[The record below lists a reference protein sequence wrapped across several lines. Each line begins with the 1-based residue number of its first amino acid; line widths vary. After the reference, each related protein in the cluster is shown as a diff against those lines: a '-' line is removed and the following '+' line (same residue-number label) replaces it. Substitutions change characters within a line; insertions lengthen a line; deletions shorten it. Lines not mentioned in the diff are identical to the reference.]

1 MLMSEIFY
9 HKITDEQWEII
20 KSHLPK
26 PKSTGRPALNS
37 RTVFNAIFWIL
48 DSGAKWRYLP
58 EKFGNWN
65 SIYHKFRKWC
75 ELRVFEKILQSL
87 VENSRKYF
95 LVEIDSTFCKVHQHA
110 AGARKIFG
118 NQNIGVS
125 RGGKT
130 TKIHALVNEHF
141 QLVGVELSGG
151 NIHDSEIAIKLLSK
165 VTLAG
170 KKVLADKAFCSEE
183 IRNFISQEKAGA
195 CIPDKSNAVVTH
207 EFDEALYKARN
218 IIERFFQR
226 IKNFRHIATRYDK
239 LSECFLNFVLLAAVM
254 IQI

>member
-1 MLMSEIFY
+1 MSKTFY
-9 HKITDEQWEII
+9 HKVSDKQWEII
-20 KSHLPK
+20 EPHLPK
-26 PKSTGRPALNS
+26 AKTTGRPALDS
-37 RTVFNAIFWIL
+37 RVVFDAIFWVL

-75 ELRVFEKILQSL
+75 DEGVFEKILRSL
-87 VENSRKYF
+87 LENSRKYF
-95 LVEIDSTFCKVHQHA
+95 LAEIDSTFCKVHQHA

-118 NQNIGVS
+118 NQDIGTS

-141 QLVGVELSGG
+141 QLIGVELSGG
-151 NIHDSEIAIKLLSK
+151 NVHDSEIAIKLLSK
-165 VTLAG
+165 VALNG
-170 KKVLADKAFCSEE
+170 KTVLADKAFCSEE
-183 IRNFISQEKAGA
+183 IRKFIAQEKADA
-195 CIPDKSNAVVTH
+195 CIPDKSNAVVIH
-207 EFDEALYKARN
+207 DFDEELYKARN

-226 IKNFRHIATRYDK
+226 IKNFRHISTRYDK
-239 LSECFLNFVLLAAVM
+239 LSDCFLNFVILATVM